1 MVMLTNLADVCRDA
15 GLKVREVEGW
25 RTRGRPTGGFNPVG
39 VLCHHTATGP
49 STSNGNVESLLVRGR
64 SDLPGPLA
72 QLGLERDGTVVVIA
86 AGRANHAG
94 TAKASGSVG
103 AGDGNA
109 LFVGVEAYNS
119 GVGEPWP
126 QAQYDAY
133 VTLCAALCRDI
144 TGNSAATVRAHRETS
159 VTGKIDPAG
168 IDMERFRAR
177 VAEQIEGDDMA
188 QQDVDRI
195 NNRLDDLE
203 EGTAQ
208 ILQELRA
215 FRRGKAKHD
224 PEVRRSLRD
233 LLNDKDAS

>member
-15 GLKVREVEGW
+15 GLKVREVPGW
-25 RTRGRPTGGFNPVG
+25 QTRGRPTGGFNPVG
-39 VLCHHTATGP
+39 VLAHHTATGP
-49 STSNGNVESLLVRGR
+49 STSNSNVEALLVRGR
-64 SDLPGPLA
+64 SDLPGPLC

-109 LFVGVEAYNS
+109 LFIGVEAYNS

-126 QAQYDAY
+126 AVQYDAY
-133 VTLCAALCRDI
+133 VRLCAALCRDI

-177 VAEQIEGDDMA
+177 VAELIEGEDDMKA
-188 QQDVDRI
+188 EDFQKVREIVREEVAKIPDLKIDVGREHKWS
-195 NNRLDDLE
+195 LATVLK
-203 EGTAQ
+203 T
-208 ILQELRA
+208 LLPTP
-215 FRRGKAKHD
+215 KAGQK
-224 PEVRRSLRD
+224 
-233 LLNDKDAS
+233 